1 MAYAVLHYRDR
12 MRNCSALE
20 DKMTPEELKYYTAL
34 QPLFREKMGEHKK
47 DDRLYFF
54 YRGKQIEASVYR
66 TYEGMVHLFTEEF
79 GRINLEKDDPA
90 FIRLPL
96 PVDPRNPERGLW
108 GMVDWNKWH
117 LEPQRQDSVIIYGI
131 NDNYGK
137 VYDCEG
143 TPTLALLKALAVQE
157 GIGI

>member
-1 MAYAVLHYRDR
+1 MAYAVLHYHNR
-12 MRNCSALE
+12 MRNCTALE
-20 DKMTPEELKYYTAL
+20 DKMTSEIEYYTAL
-34 QPLFREKMGEHKK
+34 QSFFREKMGEHKK

-96 PVDPRNPERGLW
+96 PIDPRNPERGCW
-108 GMVDWNKWH
+108 GMLKPVYRR
-117 LEPQRQDSVIIYGI
+117 LEIDSTGCSCIADSTGYYYG
-131 NDNYGK
+131 D
-137 VYDCEG
+137 

-157 GIGI
+157 RIKI